1 RLLPILQKL
10 RCFRRDHIADADSAA
25 GGHLGIDTAF
35 VVAEATHHR
44 GRDVE
49 VARCGFR
56 VDVDG
61 GAAADPLHDFQPRVA
76 NGEGLAEQLEF
87 VPCRPAADVEIGAEP
102 ERMNRQPNDGS
113 DGGDAA
119 EIDDGNDFPGDIGK
133 LWPPAEIAF
142 GWPLESAAKL
152 VAEDGL

>member
-1 RLLPILQKL
+1 
-10 RCFRRDHIADADSAA
+10 ADADSAA

-35 VVAEATHHR
+35 VVAEAAHHR

-87 VPCRPAADVEIGAEP
+87 VPCRQAADVEIGAEP
-102 ERMNRQPNDGS
+102 ERMNRQANDGF
-113 DGGDAA
+113 DGSNAA

-133 LWPPAEIAF
+133 AVALAPDDFRRPLQFAGEIRGEERF
-142 GWPLESAAKL
+142 DGGAAL
-152 VAEDGL
+152 R